1 MGCNTNIGVCNI
13 EDVLAGTACDR
24 GSTLVDPDNLEGEQF
39 VYDLA
44 FKDLINNFGLT
55 IAYYVNGFNLSA
67 ADTLYGE
74 HPLQEFYGP
83 VDIATYLELN
93 EANLALAK
101 FGFDAQ
107 DDLTAYFHITTF
119 TSVFSGLP
127 AFSAN
132 GQLVEPKSG
141 DLMQITPLGCDRP
154 NGRGANIFEITERRD
169 QDVTDINPLLGHY
182 VYRVRAK
189 RYEHTYETNAPQESA
204 NEQVYDNSITGKLSS
219 ALFPDLSSPLKS
231 YPGDVDEMSQTDVY
245 DQDVNDTSIY
255 GDYY

>member
-1 MGCNTNIGVCNI
+1 MGCNANVGTCTAEDIMAGV
-13 EDVLAGTACDR
+13 ACDR
-24 GSTLVDPDNLEGEQF
+24 DGTFVDPENLEGEQF
-39 VYDLA
+39 VYDIA

-55 IAYYVNGFNLSA
+55 IDYYVNGFNLSA

-83 VDIATYLELN
+83 IEIAAYLELN

-107 DDLTAYFHITTF
+107 DDFTAYFHITTF
-119 TSVFSGLP
+119 YTVFSALSVY
-127 AFSAN
+127 AEN
-132 GQLVEPKSG
+132 GQKVEPKSG
-141 DLMQITPLGCDRP
+141 DLIQVTPLGCDRP

-189 RYEHTYETNAPQESA
+189 RYEHTYETNAPQELS
-204 NEQVYDNSITGKLSS
+204 NELCCSLR
-219 ALFPDLSSPLKS
+219 
-231 YPGDVDEMSQTDVY
+231 
-245 DQDVNDTSIY
+245 
-255 GDYY
+255 